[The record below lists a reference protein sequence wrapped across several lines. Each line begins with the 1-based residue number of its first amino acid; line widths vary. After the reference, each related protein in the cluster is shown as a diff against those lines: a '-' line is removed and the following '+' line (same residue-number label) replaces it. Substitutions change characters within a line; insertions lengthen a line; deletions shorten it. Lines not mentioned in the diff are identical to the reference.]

1 MKTTNLTKVPLK
13 FACIEGAKKVAATA
27 SAMAAA
33 LYMMA

>member
-1 MKTTNLTKVPLK
+1 MKTANPAKLPLT
-13 FACIEGAKKVAATA
+13 FTCIEGAKKVAATA